1 MNISAKPRN
10 AFLKTAIL
18 CFGLSFLSSAA
29 SVTVGNFSELM
40 NAINSVSEGDT
51 ILMRDG
57 TYTVNNGYGAQVRKN
72 NIVIKSLSGNRE
84 KVIVSGGGMSG
95 GTNYGFWIPAHN
107 VTIQGITIQN
117 VTNHCI
123 QTDVDNHKLHV
134 IDCVLRDAYEQLLKV
149 PAGSG
154 KSDSGLVEG
163 CLFEFTKGVAEN
175 YYTGGIDCHRSKD
188 WIVRNN
194 TFRNIRSP
202 GGSIAEHAI
211 HFWNNCE
218 NITVE
223 NNVII
228 DCDRGIGMGMGN
240 ENIQNGGV
248 IKNNMIYHR
257 VISGTDFGDVGIALE
272 NCVDF
277 GAYNNTILFDNDY
290 SNAIEYRF
298 SSTQRIT
305 IQNNCTNKRIQARD
319 GASGTASNNV
329 TDAQNAWFVS
339 PSTGNL
345 HLVSGSISAVIDKGI
360 SVAGLI
366 SDIDGD
372 NRPAG
377 SGIDIGAD
385 EFSGLSQVKNDNKK
399 VAVSP
404 APYYQKALFYNHKT
418 DFLSSTTEYNNIKPR
433 MIGLNGSILS
443 PSKRLPLLYIYKNM
457 SVDP

>member
-1 MNISAKPRN
+1 MYRSDSLRKRIVKIIIPCLSLISY
-10 AFLKTAIL
+10 
-18 CFGLSFLSSAA
+18 SSAG

-40 NAINSVSEGDT
+40 NAIGSVSEGDT

-72 NIVIKSLSGNRE
+72 NIVIKSLSSNRE

-123 QTDVDNHKLHV
+123 QTDVDNHKLRV
-134 IDCVLRDAYEQLLKV
+134 INCVLRDAYEQLLKV

-154 KSDSGLVEG
+154 KSDSGLVDG

-218 NITVE
+218 NIIVE

-240 ENIQNGGV
+240 ENIQNGG
-248 IKNNMIYHR
+248 IIRNNMIYHR
-257 VISGTDFGDVGIALE
+257 AISGTDFGDVGIALE
-272 NCVDF
+272 NSIDF
-277 GAYNNTILFDNDY
+277 GVYNNTIFFDNNY

-298 SSTQRIT
+298 SGTQRIT
-305 IQNNCTNKRIQARD
+305 IQNNCTNKRIQMRD

-329 TDAQNAWFVS
+329 TDAQSVWFIS
-339 PSTGNL
+339 PATGNL
-345 HLVSGSISAVIDKGI
+345 HLVSGAISAVIDKGI
-360 SVAGLI
+360 PVAGLI

-372 NRPAG
+372 KRPIG

-385 EFSGLSQVKNDNKK
+385 EFNGVSHINAGGKADR
-399 VAVSP
+399 ASP
-404 APYYQKALFYNHKT
+404 AQLYQKALFFDRKT
-418 DFLSSTTEYNNIKPR
+418 DIQNKTAASEGINRNQIS
-433 MIGLNGSILS
+433 LNGSILS
-443 PSKRLPLLYIYKNM
+443 APIRSPLLHIYKN
-457 SVDP
+457 

>member
-1 MNISAKPRN
+1 MNISGLIKN
-10 AFLKTAIL
+10 NVIQVNIL
-18 CFGLSFLSSAA
+18 CFCLYGFAPAA

-40 NAINSVSEGDT
+40 NAIGSVSEGDT

-57 TYTVNNGYGAQVRKN
+57 TYTVNNGYGAQVQKN

-123 QTDVDNHKLHV
+123 QTDVDNHKLH
-134 IDCVLRDAYEQLLKV
+134 IINCVLRDAYEQLLKV

-223 NNVII
+223 NNIII

-240 ENIQNGGV
+240 ENIQNGG
-248 IKNNMIYHR
+248 IIRNNMIYHR
-257 VISGTDFGDVGIALE
+257 VISGTDFGDVGIVLE

-277 GAYNNTILFDNDY
+277 GVFNNTIFFANDY

-329 TDAQNAWFVS
+329 TDAQSGWFVS
-339 PSTGNL
+339 PATGNL

-360 SVAGLI
+360 SIPGLI

-372 NRPAG
+372 KRPAG

-385 EFSGLSQVKNDNKK
+385 EFSGLSQIKSNNKK
-399 VAVSP
+399 EAVSP
-404 APYYQKALFYNHKT
+404 APHYQKTLFFDHKA
-418 DFLSSTTEYNNIKPR
+418 DFINSTIASGSINQC
-433 MIGLNGSILS
+433 MIGINGSILS
-443 PSKRLPLLYIYKNM
+443 PSKRLPLLYINKNI

>member
-1 MNISAKPRN
+1 MVSIHGN
-10 AFLKTAIL
+10 AFLSITIL
-18 CFGLSFLSSAA
+18 CVGFYFHSSAS
-29 SVTVGNFSELM
+29 SVTVGNFTELM
-40 NAINSVSEGDT
+40 NAIGSVSEGDT

-72 NIVIKSLSGNRE
+72 NIVIKSLSGSRD

-117 VTNHCI
+117 VTSHCI
-123 QTDVDNHKLHV
+123 QTDVNNHKLRV

-149 PAGSG
+149 PGGSG

-223 NNVII
+223 NNIII
-228 DCDRGIGMGMGN
+228 DCDRGIGMGLGS
-240 ENIQNGGV
+240 ENIQNGGI

-257 VISGTDFGDVGIALE
+257 AISGTDFGDVGIALE

-277 GAYNNTILFDNDY
+277 DVYNNTIFFDNDY
-290 SNAIEYRF
+290 TNAIEYRF
-298 SSTQRIT
+298 SGTQRIT

-329 TDAQNAWFVS
+329 TNAQSAWFVS
-339 PSTGNL
+339 PATGNL
-345 HLVSGSISAVIDKGI
+345 HLVSGTISAVVDKGVI
-360 SVAGLI
+360 IAGVT

-372 NRPAG
+372 KRPGG
-377 SGIDIGAD
+377 SGVDIGAD
-385 EFSGLSQVKNDNKK
+385 EFSGSSPTKTRRKTDAL
-399 VAVSP
+399 SP
-404 APYYQKALFYNHKT
+404 APHYQKVLFFDRKT
-418 DFLSSTTEYNNIKPR
+418 DFLNSTAVSDGHKQTLIS
-433 MIGLNGSILS
+433 LNGVMVST
-443 PSKRLPLLYIYKNM
+443 SKRLPLLHIYKNFA
-457 SVDP
+457 VDP